1 VSYNLIQAG
10 LWTADMK
17 VIENSEFRDEKG
29 VISLQN
35 RLRGSLRFGLGWY
48 TDMQAQEIVTQRL
61 NRPLGSDYSL
71 VRNVNIPGLIEIIP
85 LVLIGPQGM
94 RVLIPTAVRGVFR
107 AKGTDWL
114 RFEGSR
120 FKKARPNLQS
130 TALSMAQVLLH
141 YVQAQGY
148 ALPEVE
154 AVLIF
159 TNTHTHVDTAHPQAR
174 IVHADAI
181 EHFASNLLQF
191 QPIMDSEDVHLLADA
206 LVHPRSSEP
215 EPAPEP
221 PPPPPP
227 SMVPVPVGPS
237 PLAPTGKVKVPPR
250 PRKSRPLTRG
260 QWITIGALLVLEL
273 LVVLVLGG
281 IILSGLLT

>member
-1 VSYNLIQAG
+1 
-10 LWTADMK
+10 MK
-17 VIENSEFRDEKG
+17 VFENSAFRDENG

-48 TDMQAQEIVTQRL
+48 ADMQAQEIVTQRL
-61 NRPLGSDYSL
+61 NKPLGSDYSL
-71 VRNVNIPGLIEIIP
+71 IRNINIPGLVETVP

-94 RVLIPTAVRGVFR
+94 RVLLPAAVRGVFR

-130 TALSMAQVLLH
+130 MVLTMAQVLLH
-141 YVQAQGY
+141 FVQAQGY

-191 QPIMDSEDVHLLADA
+191 QPIMDSEDVHLLAEA
-206 LVHPRSSEP
+206 ILHPRSTEP

-221 PPPPPP
+221 LPPPP
-227 SMVPVPVGPS
+227 SMVPVPAGPS

-250 PRKSRPLTRG
+250 PRKSRPLSRG
-260 QWITIGALLVLEL
+260 QRITIAALIVLEL

-281 IILSGLLT
+281 IILSGMLT